1 VENLLSS
8 QAKFIVP
15 ADAWA
20 IWGQFKTHHDWGF
33 DMARSNQ
40 KQVMAVIMIKPT
52 HYDDDGYPIT
62 WLRSFIPS
70 NTLAAMYGLMQDCAK
85 RQLLGP
91 EVEFVLE
98 PYDECNRRIRPSK
111 ILSNVR
117 KRGGK
122 ALVCLV
128 GVQSNQFPR
137 AVDIARPF
145 IDAGLPVA
153 IGGFHVSG
161 CMSML
166 QELPPDIREAMDMG
180 ISIFTGEAEEGRL
193 DELLRDAWNKNLK
206 PVYNYIDQLPG
217 LDGQP
222 IPVLPAYDLSFTF
235 GRRSSFDLG
244 RGCPFQCSFC
254 TIINVQ
260 GRKSRFRTAD
270 DLERIVRE
278 NARQGINNFFVTDD
292 NLARN
297 RHWEAFFDR
306 LIELRTNEKLYV
318 SLIIQVDTLCH
329 KIPNFIEKAKAA
341 GVRRAFIGLEN
352 INPDNLLEAKK
363 RQNRI
368 TDYREMLQKWSDH
381 GVYTWAGYII
391 GFPSDT
397 KESVLRDI
405 EIIKRELPVDLI
417 ELFNLTPLPGS
428 EDHRT
433 MLQKG
438 VWMDP
443 DMNKYDLHH
452 RVTHHSKMS
461 DREWQE
467 AYHAAWCSYYSDEH
481 IETIARRHAAR
492 NRNPARVVQFLT
504 EFRIIYQCE
513 GIHPLEGGAFRL
525 KYRTDRRPTFKVE
538 WPGVFHARLAGEVL
552 WKLWH
557 YARYI
562 TAARRIIKKVR
573 GDPDKLKCTDTAL
586 IPETVG
592 EHDVLAMYTQTQGG
606 KGAVEKVRA
615 ADRRRQMLSA
625 SDAGR

>member
-1 VENLLSS
+1 MASS
-8 QAKFIVP
+8 K
-15 ADAWA
+15 
-20 IWGQFKTHHDWGF
+20 
-33 DMARSNQ
+33 Q
-40 KQVMAVIMIKPT
+40 KQLMTVIMIKPT

-70 NTLAAMYGLMQDCAK
+70 NTLAAIYGLMQDCAQ
-85 RQLLGP
+85 RQVLGA
-91 EVEFVLE
+91 ETEIVLE
-98 PYDECNRRIRPSK
+98 PYDECNRRIRPSRMLAK
-111 ILSNVR
+111 LR
-117 KRGGK
+117 ERGGK
-122 ALVCLV
+122 ALICLA

-137 AVDIARPF
+137 AIEIAKPF
-145 IDAGLPVA
+145 LKAGLPVA

-166 QELPPDIREAMDMG
+166 KELPSDIREAMDMG
-180 ISIFTGEAEEGRL
+180 ISIFTGESEEGRL
-193 DELLRDAWNKNLK
+193 DELFRDAWNESLK

-222 IPVLPAYDLSFTF
+222 TPVLPASDLSFTL
-235 GRRSSFDLG
+235 GHRSSFDLG

-260 GRKSRFRTAD
+260 GRKSRFRTED

-278 NARQGINNFFVTDD
+278 NAKQGIVDFFITDD

-306 LIELRTNEKLYV
+306 LIELRANENIKV

-329 KIPNFIEKAKAA
+329 KIPNFIEKATAA

-368 TDYREMLQKWSDH
+368 TDYRAMLQKWSDH
-381 GVYTWAGYII
+381 GVYTWAGYIT
-391 GFPSDT
+391 GFPGDT
-397 KESVLRDI
+397 KESILRDI

-417 ELFNLTPLPGS
+417 ELFFLTPLPGS

-433 MLQKG
+433 LLNKG
-438 VWMDP
+438 VWMDQ

-461 DREWQE
+461 DSEWQE
-467 AYHAAWCSYYSDEH
+467 AYHEAWRSYYSDEH

-492 NRNPARVVQFLT
+492 KRNPAKIVQFLT
-504 EFRIIYQCE
+504 EFRIIYECE

-525 KYRTDRRPTFKVE
+525 KYRTDRRPTFKLE

-552 WKLWH
+552 WKFWH
-557 YARYI
+557 YARHVVMV
-562 TAARRIIKKVR
+562 RRIIQKVQN
-573 GDPDKLKCTDTAL
+573 DPDKLKYTDIAM
-586 IPETVG
+586 IPETAG
-592 EHDVLAMYTQTQGG
+592 EHDVLEMFTQTQGG
-606 KGAVEKVRA
+606 RGAVEKVHA
-615 ADRRRQMLSA
+615 ADRRREMLA
-625 SDAGR
+625 SSNTAH